1 MAVHVVGGRVFGYRN
16 VDVIIGQDARGRS
29 LRSHV
34 ERVSDEAEAA
44 VVVRIFELFAEGY
57 GLKRIA
63 KVLTAD
69 GAVASKPFVR
79 KDSFGLPPGRRLGF
93 LRLCAACCAAKT
105 IAAFTCGTKR
115 RSAMSGAR

>member
-69 GAVASKPFVR
+69 GAVAPKPFVGNDR
-79 KDSFGLPPGRRLGF
+79 FGLPPVGAWGSFDCARRVAPRRLS
-93 LRLCAACCAAKT
+93 
-105 IAAFTCGTKR
+105 R
-115 RSAMSGAR
+115 RSRVEQNEEAR